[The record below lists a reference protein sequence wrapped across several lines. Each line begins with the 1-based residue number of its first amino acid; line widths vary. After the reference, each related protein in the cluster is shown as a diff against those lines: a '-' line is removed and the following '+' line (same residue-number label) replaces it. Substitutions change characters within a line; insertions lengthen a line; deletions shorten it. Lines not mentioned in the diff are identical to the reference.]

1 MESEVQ
7 HIRIFSHTE
16 SKTALLGAGEE
27 SMTLAGPS
35 CPHGFLEEEAL
46 FPPHH
51 LYRENLKGY
60 VRVLTRAGR
69 GSLRS
74 LALGAELS
82 SSQGLAATGRTQR
95 GKR

>member
-16 SKTALLGAGEE
+16 SETALLGAGEQ
-27 SMTLAGPS
+27 SMALAGPS

-46 FPPHH
+46 FLPHH
-51 LYRENLKGY
+51 PFREDLKGY
-60 VRVLTRAGR
+60 VRACPHQSRKGQPKKPEF
-69 GSLRS
+69 SP
-74 LALGAELS
+74 
-82 SSQGLAATGRTQR
+82 SQGLAATRRTQR